1 MPHNIVTE
9 RRDLWPC
16 TEQARRLIE
25 DAASAAFNYGELP
38 NHKTR
43 DTHDMNE
50 RYKDFK
56 EARSRL
62 VEYVAGVER
71 QADIPGVWMH
81 EQNAPLSAE
90 QATERRARK
99 AKVAPKVARAKSG
112 NRSRDSAP
120 RKPKR

>member
-9 RRDLWPC
+9 RSELWPC
-16 TEQARRLIE
+16 SPEARRLVE
-25 DAASAAFNYGELP
+25 DAMSAAFNYGELP
-38 NHKTR
+38 NYKTQ
-43 DTHDMNE
+43 DTHTMND
-50 RYKDFK
+50 RYKTYQ
-56 EARSRL
+56 EAQSRL
-62 VEYVAGVER
+62 VQYVAGVER

-112 NRSRDSAP
+112 NRSRNGAA

>member
-16 TEQARRLIE
+16 TPEARRLVE
-25 DAASAAFNYGELP
+25 DAMSAAFNYGELP
-38 NHKTR
+38 NFKLR
-43 DTHDMNE
+43 DSHDMNE
-50 RYKDFK
+50 RYKTYG
-56 EARSRL
+56 EAQLRL
-62 VEYVAGVER
+62 VQYIAGVEQR
-71 QADIPGVWMH
+71 ADIPGVWMH
-81 EQNAPLSAE
+81 EQNAPLSKE

-99 AKVAPKVARAKSG
+99 AKAAPKVARAKSG